1 MNMDIRVFHPS
12 ETWIASDFFLSKV
25 LAILL
30 IFLVMT
36 GPIFS
41 QDRDI
46 SKRFSFTVEVGNWQP
61 HSLNDEPRFDTFGA
75 AGATPF
81 FGLALCAPLGGG
93 LGLRLSVG
101 FWSLRDLEEVETV
114 HSLVLHPLY
123 LDLKYWL
130 IPNYR
135 LSAYVTY
142 GAGVIWGTENETEPF
157 GEKLQKARAGWG
169 ANLGAG
175 FDLALSSRC
184 GLGMAFHYH
193 YVRFN
198 RPLGGVEDFSG
209 PRITGMI
216 FFFI

>member
-1 MNMDIRVFHPS
+1 MDSSRMV
-12 ETWIASDFFLSKV
+12 FLSGMRKAFRFTR
-25 LAILL
+25 LKLIAILL
-30 IFLVMT
+30 VLLMPAGYGRT
-36 GPIFS
+36 E
-41 QDRDI
+41 DRDI
-46 SKRFSFTVEVGNWQP
+46 SKRFSFTIEVGNWQP

-81 FGLALCAPLGGG
+81 FGLSLCAPLGGG
-93 LGLRLSVG
+93 LGLRLSAG

-114 HSLVLHPLY
+114 HSLVLQPLF

-157 GEKLQKARAGWG
+157 GEKLRNARAGWG

-175 FDLALSSRC
+175 FDVVLSSRF
-184 GLGMAFHYH
+184 GVGMAFHYH

-198 RPLGGVEDFSG
+198 KPLGGVEDFSG
-209 PRITGMI
+209 PKITGMV
-216 FFFI
+216 FFFL

>member
-1 MNMDIRVFHPS
+1 MNMNIRVFYSP
-12 ETWIASDFFLSKV
+12 ETRIAPHFSLSKV

-114 HSLVLHPLY
+114 HSLVLHPLF

-157 GEKLQKARAGWG
+157 GERLRNARAGWG

-175 FDLALSSRC
+175 FDLALSSSF

-198 RPLGGVEDFSG
+198 KPLGGVEDFSG
-209 PRITGMI
+209 PRITGM
-216 FFFI
+216 FFFFL